1 MQKFLW
7 NIQSKNFYENSWIN
21 KSEFCHALSQ
31 FIFDVID
38 ISFVLNH
45 SCFILNFHERTE
57 HVLPMDSNCLQS
69 ELNDLHSYTIENL
82 MKINVNK
89 TKIML
94 FNTSKSYDFP
104 PELSLPTSST
114 YLHVVEQTRL
124 LGLQISTDLRWA
136 DHTGCICKKANAR
149 LWMLR
154 RMKLLNI
161 ETEIILDFYFKEIRS
176 ILEMGCQI
184 FHSGLTKN
192 QSRDIENIQ
201 KKALKIILGRLYSC
215 YEEACTL
222 LSCEP
227 LSDRRDTLCLKF
239 IRKAVKRGQHQN
251 IFIPA
256 TSNNKTRSN
265 KQLLKEYTC
274 NTQRFYNSPLVYLS
288 RIHNKNLR

>member
-1 MQKFLW
+1 MKIDL
-7 NIQSKNFYENSWIN
+7 K
-21 KSEFCHALSQ
+21 KSLILDPVQ
-31 FIFDVID
+31 RPRP
-38 ISFVLNH
+38 
-45 SCFILNFHERTE
+45 LNFHERTE
-57 HVLPMDSNCLQS
+57 HVLPMNSNCLQS

-82 MKINVNK
+82 IKINVNK

-136 DHTGCICKKANAR
+136 DHTRYICKKANAR

-154 RMKLLNI
+154 RMKVLNI
-161 ETEIILDFYFKEIRS
+161 EPEIILDFYFKEIRS